1 MSLPNFMC
9 IGASKSGTTSL
20 YDILKQHSNIFL
32 PTFKEPHFFDISP
45 VYEHGISWYDKTY
58 FSGVKKEKCIGD
70 FTPTY
75 LFDKYAPERI
85 LSSLGKNV
93 KFIIILRNP
102 VDRAYSHYL
111 HSKRDLHEHLSFEDA
126 LKKRYMKRI
135 IILLI

>member
-1 MSLPNFMC
+1 M
-9 IGASKSGTTSL
+9 
-20 YDILKQHSNIFL
+20 
-32 PTFKEPHFFDISP
+32 
-45 VYEHGISWYDKTY
+45 
-58 FSGVKKEKCIGD
+58 KKEKCIGD

-111 HSKRDLHEHLSFEDA
+111 HSKRDLHPNYKELQGESNSGRHSPN
-126 LKKRYMKRI
+126 
-135 IILLI
+135 ILAQILF